1 MPTDR
6 LLKDVTAETQENL
19 YVKKNDRV
27 KHNLILIVINKDFTE
42 SHWLTGDFLLC

>member
-19 YVKKNDRV
+19 YVKKMIELN
-27 KHNLILIVINKDFTE
+27 IIT
-42 SHWLTGDFLLC
+42 